1 MSRPAALRTALAAT
15 LALAACET
23 DTPYQLVGGPVY
35 DFRIVVEGT
44 AAGLLPGGTVQLF
57 TRATTIDSA
66 RIALRGLARLA
77 SGGYTVFAV
86 DERAAASATPALTG
100 LAPDSLGRITAT
112 VPGAALATTTTL
124 VVGFGAADFA
134 GAHKP
139 LYFQFRNPT
148 TGALVPTGSLTLG
161 RFDPPASTRF
171 VLPPA
176 TRWGRAGLWID
187 RPARGDIWLRGY
199 ILHVPLAP
207 NGFLWHAWAVQDSL
221 GILKSV
227 APIGPIADSLGNP
240 LENHETAPA
249 GTDLP
254 ELPKVFIDATRSR
267 LGVPLERFTHLH
279 VTLQPRGAAPG
290 PSPAVVYRGTF
301 PQQFLLRPKP

>member
-1 MSRPAALRTALAAT
+1 MRRALGALAPV

-23 DTPYQLVGGPVY
+23 ETPYQLVGGPVY

-66 RIALRGLARLA
+66 RLALRGLGRLA
-77 SGGYTVFAV
+77 TGGYTAFAV
-86 DERAAASATPALTG
+86 DERTGTATAARTA

-112 VPGAALATTTTL
+112 LPGAALANATTL
-124 VVGFGAADFA
+124 VVGFGATDFA
-134 GAHKP
+134 GASKP
-139 LYFQFRNPT
+139 LYFQFRNPA
-148 TGALVPTGSLTLG
+148 TGALLTTGSFTLG
-161 RFDPPASTRF
+161 RFAPPASTRF
-171 VLPPA
+171 IVPPA

-187 RPARGDIWLRGY
+187 RPTRGDIWLRGY

-207 NGFLWHAWAVQDSL
+207 NGFFWHAWAVQDSL

-227 APIGPIADSLGNP
+227 APLGPIADSLGNP
-240 LENHETAPA
+240 IQDHETAPP

-254 ELPKVFIDATRSR
+254 EFPKVFVDATRSR
-267 LGVPLERFTHLH
+267 LGVPLERFTHLY
-279 VTLQPRGAAPG
+279 VTLEPRGAAPG

-301 PQQFLLRPKP
+301 LRQFLLRPKPE